1 MSHNIHIRANRKAY
15 YEDKRGD
22 LVPFE
27 TSENFTVWQTRTE
40 DTRWIL
46 EGMTTEDKLMRY
58 CEYIKMR
65 WNLIEIEYEY
75 DENDTWCEE
84 PVGSKEVN
92 LSELHI
98 KELKEWIKTKEDQC
112 FTIEVY
118 TV

>member
-15 YEDKRGD
+15 YEDKQGM
-22 LVPFE
+22 LVPFQ
-27 TSENFTVWQTRTE
+27 TSEDFTVWQTRTK

-46 EGMTTEDKLMRY
+46 EGMTPEDKLLRY
-58 CEYIKMR
+58 CEYIKKENR
-65 WNLIEIEYEY
+65 VETEFEY

-84 PVGSKEVN
+84 PIGSKEAN

-98 KELKEWIKTKEDQC
+98 KELEEWVKTKEDNC

-118 TV
+118 SV